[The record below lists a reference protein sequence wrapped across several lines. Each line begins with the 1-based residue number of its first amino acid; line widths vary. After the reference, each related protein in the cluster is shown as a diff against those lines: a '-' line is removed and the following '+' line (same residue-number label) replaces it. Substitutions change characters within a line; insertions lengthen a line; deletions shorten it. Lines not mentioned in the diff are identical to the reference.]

1 MRTFEISSDLAAPPE
16 TVWQRV
22 VTPEGINDEFV
33 PLMRMTMPRRLRDTT
48 IDGLPLGQRVGRSW
62 LLLFG
67 LIPVDYD
74 DLALAE
80 VEPGRRFLEQST
92 MLTHSRWQHERIVEP
107 RGVGCRLS
115 DRLAW
120 QGRAEVFEML
130 YGVAVPILFRNR
142 HRRLRKR
149 FGAAISAR

>member
-1 MRTFEISSDLAAPPE
+1 MRSFEIASELAAKPE

-22 VTPEGINDEFV
+22 VTPAGINDEV
-33 PLMRMTMPRRLRDTT
+33 LPLMRMTMPRHLRGAM
-48 IDGLPLGQRVGRSW
+48 IDQLPLRQRVGRSW

-67 LIPVDYD
+67 VIPVDYD

-92 MLTHSRWQHERIVEP
+92 MLTQSRWSHERILEP
-107 RGVGCRLS
+107 HDDGSRVTDRLS
-115 DRLAW
+115 W
-120 QGRAEVFEML
+120 EGRTKAFEML
-130 YGVAVPILFRNR
+130 YGVAVPVLFRHR

-149 FGAAISAR
+149 FG